1 MQARGR
7 PTNSD
12 DLFKPVIEAFRGDR
26 DVSQARMFGAVG
38 LKVAGKVF
46 AMLVKGQLVVK
57 LPNQRVE
64 SIVASKKGAYF
75 DPGHGKLMKEWAA
88 VRADRRSQW
97 VKLAMEARDYVS
109 RRR

>member
-7 PTNSD
+7 PTTSD
-12 DLFKPVIEAFRGDR
+12 DLFKPVSEAFQEDR
-26 DVSQARMFGAVG
+26 SVSKAKMFGAVG

-64 SIVASKKGAYF
+64 SIVASKKGSYF
-75 DPGHGKLMKEWAA
+75 DPGHGKLMTEWVA
-88 VRADRRSQW
+88 VRADRKSAW
-97 VKLAMEARDYVS
+97 VKLATEARDFV
-109 RRR
+109 RRTR